1 MSADPVMD
9 DLNAVGPQA
18 PTQQAAENDPV
29 MADLASPS
37 AASQV
42 AASSPEPD
50 DTEGDMARGLGAG
63 SLRQISGTV
72 AGMKGTAKYW
82 YDRISGKNEG
92 EAQNDLRQ
100 TTKAGTY
107 STGDPAADAAIDK
120 YGSIGGWTG
129 AAGDAAQAALL
140 KQGVSP
146 EVAASVGFGL
156 AASPMLVPMGVAAGR
171 GLMSLREAG
180 VTPMPRIE
188 PTLEALGGPPPPAA
202 LSASGSPRAPYAS
215 VGEEGAAPV
224 FEEDGPEAPPNHQ
237 LPAAEQARRA
247 QVLTAIGVP
256 PDTPIRASAL
266 TGDPMAAGVD
276 GQIAK
281 LKNSESGYAMQNAL
295 DTERG
300 ALSSYV
306 KGLDGQGGT
315 TIGNNETMRQAR
327 GQTVAGGLGALDDW
341 ADTKRRSLYT
351 QADQDSGG
359 KPVFTGNFHGLIS
372 GDQADFIAT
381 PEGTSLLKGIQ
392 ARGKT
397 LGFWD
402 ASGEPQPVK
411 VQNAEQMRQFLNR
424 QWSPQTAGIV
434 RDAKGALDT
443 DVFTTGEG
451 TPYAPARQFTQW
463 QKNTLDNPTGIGGL
477 MDSSGA
483 VNRKVA
489 FEDIG
494 KKAESMPAAQFD
506 HVVNTLRNPPPDVPA
521 PVQAKMQGAVQALK
535 SDFASQLSEASD
547 KTIGQANTRGVTKF
561 MNDNSS
567 KLQTLF
573 NSPGEQLQLKNINDA
588 HNILR
593 YDASYPGAAAQ
604 TDILTKS
611 GAATWAHRSI
621 TGLGGLAG
629 GAIGSAYGPAGMATG
644 ASLGAGMA
652 APLASK
658 VSGGMAERAALKAT
672 QGRLTSLR
680 DLAGTSAQQ

>member
-1 MSADPVMD
+1 MSDPVLD
-9 DLNAVGPQA
+9 DLSNAVSAA
-18 PTQQAAENDPV
+18 PKDPV
-29 MADLASPS
+29 MADLS
-37 AASQV
+37 AAPQ
-42 AASSPEPD
+42 AAAASPEPD
-50 DTEGDMARGLGAG
+50 DTEGDVARSLGSG
-63 SLRQISGTV
+63 SLHQISGQV

-82 YDRISGKNEG
+82 YDRITGKNEG

-100 TTKAGTY
+100 TTAAGTI
-107 STGDPAADAAIDK
+107 STGDPAADTAIDK
-120 YGSIGGWTG
+120 FGSIGGLTG
-129 AAGDAAQAALL
+129 QAGDAAQNWLL

-146 EVAASVGFGL
+146 TVAASAGFGL
-156 AASPMLVPMGVAAGR
+156 AAAPMLVPVGIAAGK
-171 GLMSLREAG
+171 GLMSLAESG
-180 VTPMPRIE
+180 VSTPKPRIE
-188 PTLEALGGPPPPAA
+188 PTMGPVEPPAIA
-202 LSASGSPRAPYAS
+202 GPADLSASGAPRAPYAS
-215 VGEEGAAPV
+215 VGEGGSPV

-256 PDTPIRASAL
+256 PDTPIRSSAL
-266 TGDPMAAGVD
+266 TGDPMAAAVD

-281 LKNSESGYAMQNAL
+281 LKNSESGYAMQDAL
-295 DTERG
+295 DTERQ
-300 ALSSYV
+300 ALSTYT

-315 TIGNNETMRQAR
+315 TIGNNETARQAR
-327 GQTVAGGLGALDDW
+327 GQTTAAGLGALDDW
-341 ADTKRRSLYT
+341 ADTERRRLYI
-351 QADQDSGG
+351 QANEDSGG
-359 KPVFTGNFHGLIS
+359 KPVFAGNFHGLLS
-372 GDQADFIAT
+372 GDQADFVAT
-381 PEGTSLLKGIQ
+381 TEGTALLKGIQ

-402 ASGEPQPVK
+402 ADGKPQPVPI
-411 VQNAEQMRQFLNR
+411 QNVESMRQFLNK
-424 QWSPQTAGIV
+424 QWSPQTAGVV
-434 RDAKGALDT
+434 RDGKNALDT

-463 QKNTLDNPTGIGGL
+463 QKNTLENPSGIAGI

-494 KKAESMPAAQFD
+494 KKAESMPAAQFSHIVD
-506 HVVNTLRNPPPDVPA
+506 TLRNPPPNVPA
-521 PVQAKMQGAVQALK
+521 PVVAKMQASIQALK
-535 SDFASQLSEASD
+535 SEFASQLSAVSD
-547 KTIGQANTRGVTKF
+547 STAGQANTRGVTKF

-573 NSPGEQLQLKNINDA
+573 NSPAEQLRLKNINDA

-604 TDILTKS
+604 KDILTKS

-644 ASLGAGMA
+644 ASMGAGIA

-658 VSGGMAERAALKAT
+658 VSGGIAERAALKAT
-672 QGRLTSLR
+672 QGRLQSLSS
-680 DLAGTSAQQ
+680 LLSPSSAQ

>member
-1 MSADPVMD
+1 
-9 DLNAVGPQA
+9 
-18 PTQQAAENDPV
+18 
-29 MADLASPS
+29 
-37 AASQV
+37 
-42 AASSPEPD
+42 
-50 DTEGDMARGLGAG
+50 
-63 SLRQISGTV
+63 
-72 AGMKGTAKYW
+72 
-82 YDRISGKNEG
+82 
-92 EAQNDLRQ
+92 
-100 TTKAGTY
+100 
-107 STGDPAADAAIDK
+107 
-120 YGSIGGWTG
+120 
-129 AAGDAAQAALL
+129 
-140 KQGVSP
+140 
-146 EVAASVGFGL
+146 
-156 AASPMLVPMGVAAGR
+156 
-171 GLMSLREAG
+171 
-180 VTPMPRIE
+180 
-188 PTLEALGGPPPPAA
+188 
-202 LSASGSPRAPYAS
+202 
-215 VGEEGAAPV
+215 
-224 FEEDGPEAPPNHQ
+224 
-237 LPAAEQARRA
+237 
-247 QVLTAIGVP
+247 
-256 PDTPIRASAL
+256 
-266 TGDPMAAGVD
+266 MAAGVD

-281 LKNSESGYAMQNAL
+281 LKNSEAGYAMQNAL

-402 ASGEPQPVK
+402 ANGDPQPVK

-463 QKNTLDNPTGIGGL
+463 QKNTLDNPNGIASM

-521 PVQAKMQGAVQALK
+521 PVQAKMQAAVQALK

-547 KTIGQANTRGVTKF
+547 KTAGQANTRGVTKF

-573 NSPGEQLQLKNINDA
+573 NSPAEQLWLKNINDA